1 MRSGTSQ
8 ETSFYS
14 YYINDEFY
22 ENLIEEIER
31 FSGDFKPLQDQKIK
45 DECKQLIFKEAR
57 LLDELKLDEI
67 LDLYSNQCLYWIPI
81 TPGGGDPRKEVSH
94 AFDDRRRLEDRIFRL
109 KTGYAHSQI
118 PMSRTRRMLTNI
130 EFSQGDHENEVRVR
144 ANFILYELRTGTVR
158 SYAGWYGY
166 KLKRE
171 NQKWEKI
178 DLKMVNVIDCDQ
190 GHENLTFML

>member
-1 MRSGTSQ
+1 MRNEGSLDTAY
-8 ETSFYS
+8 YS
-14 YYINDEFY
+14 YYIDDEFY
-22 ENLIEEIER
+22 DQLTQDIES
-31 FSGDFKPLQDQKIK
+31 FYGDFKPLQDRSIE
-45 DECKQLIFKEAR
+45 DECRRLIYKEAR
-57 LLDELKLDEI
+57 LLDELKLDEV

-94 AFDDRRRLEDRIFRL
+94 AFDDRRRLEDRIYRL

-130 EFSQGDHENEVRVR
+130 EFSQGNHVNEVRVR

-166 KLKRE
+166 KVIKE
-171 NQKWEKI
+171 NQEWKKV
-178 DLKMVNVIDCDQ
+178 DLKMVNLIDCDQ

>member
-1 MRSGTSQ
+1 MTVDWGNLVKEDRVHQSV
-8 ETSFYS
+8 YR
-14 YYINDEFY
+14 IND
-22 ENLIEEIER
+22 IKEEVV
-31 FSGDFKPLQDQKIK
+31 KIFGQNWVYLAH
-45 DECKQLIFKEAR
+45 EV
-57 LLDELKLDEI
+57 LDV
-67 LDLYSNQCLYWIPI
+67 YSDQCLYWIPI

-94 AFDDRRRLEDRIFRL
+94 AFDDRRRLEDRTFRL

-130 EFSQGDHENEVRVR
+130 EFSQGSSVNEVRIR

-178 DLKMVNVIDCDQ
+178 DLKMVNLIDCYQ